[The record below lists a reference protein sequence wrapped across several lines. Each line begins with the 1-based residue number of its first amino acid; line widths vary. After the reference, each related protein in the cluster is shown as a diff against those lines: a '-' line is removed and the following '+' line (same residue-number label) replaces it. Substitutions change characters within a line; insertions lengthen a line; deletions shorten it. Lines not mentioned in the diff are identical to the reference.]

1 MKKIF
6 LLLMA
11 SIFLTS
17 CGKSELH
24 VEASDSTVPEE
35 EREWLTWDECSQLP
49 GDNPCNFTFKN
60 QKGEDVELYDH
71 YGKIIVVDLSA
82 MWCGVCQR
90 IATEGDAL
98 VAEHG
103 SENLVW
109 LTLLVEDE
117 SGMPPDQSDLQR
129 WVDMYSVESD
139 VLAADR
145 SIVDSNGKTGYPVS
159 GWPTVVVID
168 QEMKIYNGVTGWSRA
183 LVSTWIEDLKVD

>member
-6 LLLMA
+6 LFLLPL
-11 SIFLTS
+11 IFLAG

-24 VEASDSTVPEE
+24 VEGTDSTVPEDK
-35 EREWLTWDECSQLP
+35 RDWLTWEECGQLP
-49 GDNPCNFTFKN
+49 GDNACNFTFEN
-60 QKGEDVELYDH
+60 QSGKEVELYDH

-90 IATEGDAL
+90 IAAEGDAL
-98 VAEHG
+98 VLQYGE
-103 SENLVW
+103 ENLVW

-129 WVDMYSVESD
+129 WVDMYSVGSD

-145 SIVDSNGKTGYPVS
+145 SILDPAGKTGYPVS

-168 QEMKIYNGVTGWSRA
+168 QEMKVYNGVTGWSRD
-183 LVSTWIEDLKVD
+183 LVSSWVGDLING